1 MSINFY
7 IGVIGG
13 ANPQERYL
21 DIAHRVGE
29 LLAESNCVVVCGGL
43 NGVMREVARGAHEHG
58 GVTIGILPG
67 FTRKMQNEYI
77 TYSIPSGMGYARNF
91 LITRASDALIAID
104 GSNGTISEESF
115 GISEGKDVIS
125 LGSLPLKRSRN
136 KEGNFYAADTPE
148 DAVKRALM
156 SAENYIKNSREYF
169 TEFDS

>member
-1 MSINFY
+1 MRTSFY

-13 ANPQERYL
+13 ANPQEKYL
-21 DIAHRVGE
+21 DIAYKVGK
-29 LLAESNCVVVCGGL
+29 LLAESKCVVVCGGL
-43 NGVMREVARGAHEHG
+43 NGVMREVARGAHENG

-67 FTRKMQNEYI
+67 FTRKMENEFL

-125 LGSLPLKRSRN
+125 LGSLPLNRTRQ
-136 KEGNFYAADTPE
+136 KEGNFYPVETPE
-148 DAVKRALM
+148 EAIKRALT
-156 SAENYIKNSREYF
+156 SAEEYRNRAKEYF